1 MFNIITEPAT
11 KHVSVNNGGGMDT
24 SNFNIVETNNTI
36 HHQQT
41 NPYIQPKLDVQGLGL
56 DLLMNNAAKRTAGS
70 EKSISLNE
78 NSGDDMS
85 SDDDD
90 DDGDYNGDHMRNNSG
105 SSGYHPQNSIARS
118 SDDEDSSEN
127 SEQEPTFKPSQ
138 YFSQNKPNAVYEQ
151 PVQRSREDI
160 ENEKKNILYQFER
173 MENKGIRLP
182 RKFTLSDSLYDMQ
195 MEMERIKRDREVD
208 ASIQF
213 QRKMLMACITG
224 VEFLNTKF
232 DPLDVKLDGWSET
245 VHDGINDYDEIF
257 EELHDKYKSKSKMAP
272 ELKLLFT
279 LGGSA
284 FMFHLTKTMFRSSLP
299 NMNDVLRQNPNLMK
313 DFANA
318 TANTMA
324 KNDNTGMA
332 GMFGNFFG
340 GAGSGGPSPFGNS
353 STSAQPPQ
361 PSNKGRTT
369 QMTGPT
375 DMDNIINELEN
386 DINISNKMRNNN
398 DRIETLSTATQSEIS
413 EFNES
418 ILSDDTRN
426 RRRNNKSK
434 PKKTL
439 HI

>member
-1 MFNIITEPAT
+1 MFNIVSEPTT
-11 KHVSVNNGGGMDT
+11 KHVSVNNGNGGDT
-24 SNFNIVETNNTI
+24 SNFNIVEMNNN
-36 HHQQT
+36 QYPQT
-41 NPYIQPKLDVQGLGL
+41 NSYIQPKLDVQGLGL

-78 NSGDDMS
+78 KSNDDIS
-85 SDDDD
+85 SE
-90 DDGDYNGDHMRNNSG
+90 DDGDYQDEPIHNNGYQQINNRG
-105 SSGYHPQNSIARS
+105 SSAEE
-118 SDDEDSSEN
+118 EDSSEE
-127 SEQEPTFKPSQ
+127 SEQDPAFKPSQ
-138 YFSQNKPNAVYEQ
+138 YFSQNRQNAMYEQ

-160 ENEKKNILYQFER
+160 ENDKKNILYQFER
-173 MENKGIRLP
+173 MEKKGIRLP

-195 MEMERIKRDREVD
+195 MEIERLKRDREVD

-232 DPLDVKLDGWSET
+232 DPFDVKLDGWSET

-257 EELHDKYKSKSKMAP
+257 EELHDKYKSKSRMAP

-284 FMFHLTKTMFRSSLP
+284 FMYHLTKTMFRSSLP

-313 DFANA
+313 EFASA

-340 GAGSGGPSPFGNS
+340 GAGSGGPSPFSNS
-353 STSAQPPQ
+353 QGSQPPQPPQPPQ
-361 PSNKGRTT
+361 PSNKGRTS
-369 QMTGPT
+369 QMRGPT

-386 DINISNKMRNNN
+386 DINISSKMNTD

-418 ILSDDTRN
+418 ILSEETRN

>member
-1 MFNIITEPAT
+1 MFNIVSEPTT
-11 KHVSVNNGGGMDT
+11 KHVSVINGNGGDT
-24 SNFNIVETNNTI
+24 SNFNIVEMNNN
-36 HHQQT
+36 QYPQT
-41 NPYIQPKLDVQGLGL
+41 NSYIQPKLDVQGLGL

-78 NSGDDMS
+78 NSNDDIS
-85 SDDDD
+85 SE
-90 DDGDYNGDHMRNNSG
+90 DDGDYQDEPIHNNGYQQMNNRG
-105 SSGYHPQNSIARS
+105 SSAEE
-118 SDDEDSSEN
+118 EDSSEE
-127 SEQEPTFKPSQ
+127 SEQEPAFKPSQ
-138 YFSQNKPNAVYEQ
+138 YFSQNRQNAMYEQ

-160 ENEKKNILYQFER
+160 ENDKKNILYQFER
-173 MENKGIRLP
+173 MEKKGIKLP

-195 MEMERIKRDREVD
+195 MEIERLKRDREVD
-208 ASIQF
+208 ASVQF

-232 DPLDVKLDGWSET
+232 DPFDIKLDGWSET

-257 EELHDKYKSKSKMAP
+257 EELHDKYKSKSRMAP

-284 FMFHLTKTMFRSSLP
+284 FMYHLTKTMFRSSLP

-313 DFANA
+313 EFASA

-340 GAGSGGPSPFGNS
+340 GAGSGGPSPFSNS
-353 STSAQPPQ
+353 QGSQPPQ
-361 PSNKGRTT
+361 PSNKGRTS
-369 QMTGPT
+369 QMRGPT

-386 DINISNKMRNNN
+386 DINISSKMNTN

-418 ILSDDTRN
+418 ILSEETRN

>member
-11 KHVSVNNGGGMDT
+11 RNVSVNNGSGMNT
-24 SNFNIVETNNTI
+24 SNFNIIETNNNMS
-36 HHQQT
+36 HSQT

-70 EKSISLNE
+70 EKSISLHEHSNDE
-78 NSGDDMS
+78 MS

-90 DDGDYNGDHMRNNSG
+90 DDDYADDTMVQNKNSG
-105 SSGYHPQNSIARS
+105 FHQSSNSKS
-118 SDDEDSSEN
+118 SSEYDDSSEN

-138 YFSQNKPNAVYEQ
+138 YFSQNRQTDMYEQ

-160 ENEKKNILYQFER
+160 ENDKKNILYQFER
-173 MENKGIRLP
+173 MEKKGIRLP

-232 DPLDVKLDGWSET
+232 DPFDIKLDGWSET

-257 EELHDKYKSKSKMAP
+257 EELHDKYKSKSRMAP

-313 DFANA
+313 EFANA

-332 GMFGNFFG
+332 GMFGSFFG

-353 STSAQPPQ
+353 SNSQHPQ
-361 PSNKGRTT
+361 PSNKGRPT

-375 DMDNIINELEN
+375 DMDSIINELEN
-386 DINISNKMRNNN
+386 EINISNKMRNNN

-418 ILSDDTRN
+418 ILSEETRN
-426 RRRNNKSK
+426 RRRANRSK

-439 HI
+439 NI

>member
-1 MFNIITEPAT
+1 MFNIVSEPTT
-11 KHVSVNNGGGMDT
+11 KHVNVNNGGGVET
-24 SNFNIVETNNTI
+24 SNFNIVEMNNN
-36 HHQQT
+36 HQFQQA
-41 NPYIQPKLDVQGLGL
+41 NSYIQPKLDVQGLGL

-70 EKSISLNE
+70 EKSISINE
-78 NSGDDMS
+78 NSNEDDTS
-85 SDDDD
+85 SDGDGEGGYQDDEPVKYKQ
-90 DDGDYNGDHMRNNSG
+90 GMGGNMHK
-105 SSGYHPQNSIARS
+105 S
-118 SDDEDSSEN
+118 SDEESSEE
-127 SEQEPTFKPSQ
+127 SEHEPTFKPSQ
-138 YFSQNKPNAVYEQ
+138 YFSQERQNTMYEQ
-151 PVQRSREDI
+151 PVHTRSREDI
-160 ENEKKNILYQFER
+160 ENEKKTILYQFER
-173 MENKGIRLP
+173 MEKKGIRLP
-182 RKFTLSDSLYDMQ
+182 RKFVLSDSLYDMQ
-195 MEMERIKRDREVD
+195 MEMERLKRDREVD
-208 ASIQF
+208 ASVQF

-232 DPLDVKLDGWSET
+232 DPFDVKLDGWSET

-284 FMFHLTKTMFRSSLP
+284 FMYHLTKTMFRSSLP
-299 NMNDVLRQNPNLMK
+299 NMNDVLKQNPNLMK
-313 DFANA
+313 EFASA

-340 GAGSGGPSPFGNS
+340 GAGSGGPSPFNNTQGS
-353 STSAQPPQ
+353 QQPPQ
-361 PSNKGRTT
+361 PSNKGRST

-386 DINISNKMRNNN
+386 DINISSKMRNNN

-418 ILSDDTRN
+418 ILSEETRN
-426 RRRNNKSK
+426 RRRNNRLK

-439 HI
+439 NI

>member
-1 MFNIITEPAT
+1 
-11 KHVSVNNGGGMDT
+11 
-24 SNFNIVETNNTI
+24 
-36 HHQQT
+36 
-41 NPYIQPKLDVQGLGL
+41 
-56 DLLMNNAAKRTAGS
+56 
-70 EKSISLNE
+70 
-78 NSGDDMS
+78 
-85 SDDDD
+85 
-90 DDGDYNGDHMRNNSG
+90 
-105 SSGYHPQNSIARS
+105 
-118 SDDEDSSEN
+118 
-127 SEQEPTFKPSQ
+127 
-138 YFSQNKPNAVYEQ
+138 
-151 PVQRSREDI
+151 
-160 ENEKKNILYQFER
+160 
-173 MENKGIRLP
+173 
-182 RKFTLSDSLYDMQ
+182 
-195 MEMERIKRDREVD
+195 
-208 ASIQF
+208 
-213 QRKMLMACITG
+213 MACITG

-232 DPLDVKLDGWSET
+232 DPFDVKLDGWSET

-353 STSAQPPQ
+353 SSAQPPQ

-418 ILSDDTRN
+418 ILSEETRN
-426 RRRNNKSK
+426 RRRNNRSK